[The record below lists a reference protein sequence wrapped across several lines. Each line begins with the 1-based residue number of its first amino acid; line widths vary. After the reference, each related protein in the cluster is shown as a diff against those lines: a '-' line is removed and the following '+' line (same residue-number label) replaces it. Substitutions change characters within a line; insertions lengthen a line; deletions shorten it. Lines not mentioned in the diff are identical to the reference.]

1 MNVESTFIVYI
12 HHYKVYIVDLVVVL
26 ERRLWITRV
35 SGAKKK
41 KCEYIFREI
50 TISMQ
55 NHIFCTHTDYTL
67 HYGLFGN

>member
-1 MNVESTFIVYI
+1 MPHVKEHGALPTPD
-12 HHYKVYIVDLVVVL
+12 VDLVVVL